1 LNISYFPS
9 KDERL
14 VSNQVKYW
22 TDNSLSV
29 LFRQI
34 FAQHLGYIYLMAP
47 IMAFGL
53 DKILD
58 YVRVAREIIS

>member
-1 LNISYFPS
+1 M
-9 KDERL
+9 
-14 VSNQVKYW
+14 SNQVKYW